1 MSYLNGVIQKALLR
15 LILLLCLFFFF
26 FFETR
31 EEYSQNLH
39 TVGTQKVTTDD
50 KAVRFPSPQG

>member
-26 FFETR
+26 ETR
-31 EEYSQNLH
+31 SRSGYSEVLRAFVCLFACL
-39 TVGTQKVTTDD
+39 TPGLSVLY
-50 KAVRFPSPQG
+50 